1 MTKFL
6 GLALLG
12 FSSMAFA
19 QTPAA
24 NWMPDGSKDLYV
36 GLGIE
41 SQARYEGSS
50 DQRTQ
55 AAPAIQMQ
63 WSNGVFWSGLSAGMH
78 LSTQPGIEYGPLVAI
93 DPGRSHASIQI
104 LGTNVTAGPPA
115 STPFVS
121 RAVVPG
127 DRLDVSD
134 TGVRVEYGGFFNYY
148 LNGSTRIATNLL
160 FGSGEHHDGIVL
172 AVDAQHSMQWAA
184 HHTFSISAGVTVVNR
199 EYIESYYGVAPES
212 IALPASNSVVND
224 YSPRSGIK
232 DVHAGAH
239 WNWDLSNTWLL
250 TSQVTVTRLTG
261 SAADSPLTDKRTNVT
276 LSTALAYRF

>member
-41 SQARYEGSS
+41 SQPRYEGSS

-55 AAPAIQMQ
+55 AAPVVQMQ
-63 WSNGVFWSGLSAGMH
+63 WSNGIFWSGLSAGMH
-78 LSTQPGIEYGPLVAI
+78 LSEQPGVEYGPLFAI
-93 DPGRSHASIQI
+93 DPGRSHTSIQI
-104 LGTNVTAGPPA
+104 LGTNSTASPPA
-115 STPFVS
+115 SASYVNV
-121 RAVVPG
+121 VVPVG
-127 DRLDVSD
+127 RADVTD
-134 TGVRVEYGGFFNYY
+134 TGVRAEFGGFFNYY
-148 LNGSTRIATNLL
+148 LHANTRIATNLL
-160 FGSGEHHDGIVL
+160 FGSGENHDGMVL
-172 AVDAQHSMQWAA
+172 TADMQHSMSIGS
-184 HHTFSISAGVTVVNR
+184 HHTFAVSAGLTWVNR
-199 EYIESYYGVAPES
+199 EYVESYYGVAPETIVLTS
-212 IALPASNSVVND
+212 AGAVAQD
-224 YSPRSGIK
+224 YAPRSGIK

-239 WNWDLSNTWLL
+239 WNWALSNTWLL
-250 TSQVTVTRLTG
+250 TSQLTATRLTG

-276 LSTALAYRF
+276 FSTALAYRF